1 MENITT
7 DLIIYFNAF
16 YKDDL
21 TSDDNLFETGAL
33 DSTGVMELIMFIQE
47 KFGVVIEVDEVI
59 EENFESIRAVEKM
72 IKAKLI

>member
-7 DLIIYFNAF
+7 DLIIYFNSF

-33 DSTGVMELIMFIQE
+33 DSTGVMDLIIFIQE
-47 KFGVVIEVDEVI
+47 KFGVTIEVEEVI

-72 IKAKLI
+72 IEAKLI

>member
-7 DLIIYFNAF
+7 DLIIYFNSF

>member
-7 DLIIYFNAF
+7 DLIIYFNSF

-33 DSTGVMELIMFIQE
+33 DSTGVMDLIIFIQE
-47 KFGVVIEVDEVI
+47 KFGVTVEVEEVI

-72 IKAKLI
+72 IEAKLK

>member
-7 DLIIYFNAF
+7 DLIIYFNSF

-33 DSTGVMELIMFIQE
+33 DSTGVMDLIMFIQE
-47 KFGVVIEVDEVI
+47 KFGVTIEVEEVI
-59 EENFESIRAVEKM
+59 EENFESIRAVKKM

>member
-7 DLIIYFNAF
+7 DLIIYFNSF

-47 KFGVVIEVDEVI
+47 KFGVTIEVEEVI

>member
-7 DLIIYFNAF
+7 DLIIYFNSF

-47 KFGVVIEVDEVI
+47 KFGVTIEVEEVI
-59 EENFESIRAVEKM
+59 EENFESIIAVEKM

>member
-7 DLIIYFNAF
+7 DLIIYFNSF

-33 DSTGVMELIMFIQE
+33 DSTGVMDLIIFIQE
-47 KFGVVIEVDEVI
+47 KFGVTVEVEEVI

>member
-7 DLIIYFNAF
+7 DLIIYFNSF

-33 DSTGVMELIMFIQE
+33 DSTGVMDLIMFIQE
-47 KFGVVIEVDEVI
+47 KYGVTIEVEEVI
-59 EENFESIRAVEKM
+59 EENFESIRAVKKM

>member
-47 KFGVVIEVDEVI
+47 KFGVTIEVEEVI